1 MAVSDPVQRYEV
13 LSKVVKNHCVR
24 QSSSMASGVRLPTSF
39 GRLQLNGCCALSSGH
54 PMQVVSGCEEL
65 SAMFTIPSL
74 STVSLA
80 FKYST
85 QTHRTSEP
93 RDTGTATGSPASH
106 LRSSNSTFYAL
117 IEPLRRVRKL
127 CYSQESTTAFVWY
140 RVSLNISLSSE
151 RRTRVV

>member
-65 SAMFTIPSL
+65 SAVFTIPSL
-74 STVSLA
+74 GFSVNSQPRVQVQHPD
-80 FKYST
+80 T
-85 QTHRTSEP
+85 QNE
-93 RDTGTATGSPASH
+93 
-106 LRSSNSTFYAL
+106 
-117 IEPLRRVRKL
+117 
-127 CYSQESTTAFVWY
+127 
-140 RVSLNISLSSE
+140 
-151 RRTRVV
+151 